1 MMITFFS
8 SICQLIGSAVAMRW
22 LEREKVIHWLN
33 FSVMDLISSLV
44 NIYVGLA

>member
-1 MMITFFS
+1 MMITFVS

-33 FSVMDLISSLV
+33 FSVVDLDLFTVI
-44 NIYVGLA
+44 IYM